1 MINHPPSSRSEIINE
16 VFENLCKCLALKKIH
31 ISGCSLTEI
40 PPEIGNLVNLETL
53 NLSANRIKVLPKEIG
68 NLVNLKHLDM
78 SSNLLENL
86 PNSISNLPNLETV
99 LFVYNRALQRLV
111 DEIAERPV
119 SLNDI
124 HFLQY
129 FSSRCIKRTHLYRS
143 FGTNSNVSLLLRE
156 LNIKAKRRRDPSPI
170 NTRLGRWPQGDM
182 TLFNREETPFIE
194 QVKTL
199 INING
204 EELLAPDYNIKYKDY
219 ILYGLWKVFITGEA
233 GIDAGGLYRQFLTD
247 ISTGLEETY
256 LPKFKSETNREGD
269 TILNPDMDGATEDEK
284 KNELKFV
291 IQMMVLL
298 FNTGEGNFTSP
309 FTFGHCINLW
319 ESLIPW

>member
-1 MINHPPSSRSEIINE
+1 LVNLKYLDLSS
-16 VFENLCKCLALKKIH
+16 NL
-31 ISGCSLTEI
+31 ISDLPNSIT
-40 PPEIGNLVNLETL
+40 NLVNLE
-53 NLSANRIKVLPKEIG
+53 KVLFIYNRELQA
-68 NLVNLKHLDM
+68 LVND
-78 SSNLLENL
+78 
-86 PNSISNLPNLETV
+86 
-99 LFVYNRALQRLV
+99 
-111 DEIAERPV
+111 IAERPV

-129 FSSRCIKRTHLYRS
+129 FSSRCLKGTHLYKS
-143 FGTNSNVSLLLRE
+143 FRTNSNVSLLLRE
-156 LNIKAKRRRDPSPI
+156 LNIKAKRTSDPSPI
-170 NTRLGRWPQGDM
+170 NTTLGRWRQGDM

-204 EELLAPDYNIKYKDY
+204 EELLSPDYNIKYKDY

-269 TILNPDMDGATEDEK
+269 TILNPDMDGPTEDEK
-284 KNELKFV
+284 KNE
-291 IQMMVLL
+291 
-298 FNTGEGNFTSP
+298 
-309 FTFGHCINLW
+309 
-319 ESLIPW
+319 

>member
-1 MINHPPSSRSEIINE
+1 
-16 VFENLCKCLALKKIH
+16 
-31 ISGCSLTEI
+31 
-40 PPEIGNLVNLETL
+40 
-53 NLSANRIKVLPKEIG
+53 
-68 NLVNLKHLDM
+68 
-78 SSNLLENL
+78 
-86 PNSISNLPNLETV
+86 
-99 LFVYNRALQRLV
+99 
-111 DEIAERPV
+111 
-119 SLNDI
+119 
-124 HFLQY
+124 
-129 FSSRCIKRTHLYRS
+129 
-143 FGTNSNVSLLLRE
+143 
-156 LNIKAKRRRDPSPI
+156 
-170 NTRLGRWPQGDM
+170 M
-182 TLFNREETPFIE
+182 TLFKREETPFIE

-247 ISTGLEETY
+247 ISTGLEEKY

-269 TILNPDMDGATEDEK
+269 TILNPDYGWSNEDEK

-291 IQMMVLL
+291 IKMMVLL

-319 ESLIPW
+319 ESISGENIMESKIYNKNGREIKLYELVLDFAANILEEPDEVKELPNTHPRLTNYLWLMNEFITGSMSMEESPMCLIVRTYNNTKTDKDSYDYIFTGTEIERPAEEGGGTALMYVKELKC